1 MATETEAIGS
11 GGTDRSLIVRAI
23 WYVFVGWWATGF
35 WLTFAWFLNLS
46 IIGMPIG
53 IKMINLTP
61 KVLSLKEPENTTQAV
76 LNEDGEVELAEAEQ
90 RSLVVRGIYFLFV
103 GWWASGIWMLVAYA
117 FTLSIV
123 GIPIAIVMYNKLPAV
138 VSLYRY

>member
-11 GGTDRSLIVRAI
+11 GGNDRGLIIRAI

-35 WLTFAWFLNLS
+35 WLMFAWFLNLS

-90 RSLVVRGIYFLFV
+90 RSLVVRGIYFLFI
-103 GWWASGIWMLVAYA
+103 GWWASGIWMLIAYA
-117 FTLSIV
+117 FTLSII
-123 GIPIAIVMYNKLPAV
+123 GIPIAIMMYNKLPAV